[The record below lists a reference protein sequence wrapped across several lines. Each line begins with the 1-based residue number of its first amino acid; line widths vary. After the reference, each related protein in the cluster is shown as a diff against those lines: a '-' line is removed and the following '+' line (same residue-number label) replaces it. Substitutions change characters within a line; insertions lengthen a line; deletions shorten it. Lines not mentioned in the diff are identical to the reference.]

1 MPSLLLYGAQG
12 YTGALVL
19 SAAKCALD
27 VVAGSRTVP
36 PDAPD
41 GWLALDLADGAAL
54 RRALEDHAA
63 VLNCAGPFEH
73 TWRPIVEACLD
84 TGTHYLDL
92 CAEWGVFEALR
103 AEGERARERGVMLLP
118 GVGFDV
124 VASDC
129 LALHVARRLPGA
141 RRLRIGISGLEL
153 FSRGS
158 ARTVLGLVGEP
169 TRRRRGGAIVD
180 DPTLREACFDFGKGP
195 QPAFAVSWGDVSTAH
210 HSTGIPDVAV
220 FFEATPF
227 AAALALANRSFGW
240 FAKSAIGQRIAR
252 AQLAMLPPGPAPD
265 LRAAR
270 RAVLVARV
278 EDDAGG
284 RAESRLVTP
293 EAYTFTA
300 ASAVAVASRVLAGDA
315 RPGFQTPSAL
325 LGPDYVLRLP
335 GVERQELP

>member
-1 MPSLLLYGAQG
+1 MSPLLLYGAQG

-41 GWLALDLADGAAL
+41 GWLALDLADSVAL
-54 RRALEDHAA
+54 RRALEAHPV
-63 VLNCAGPFEH
+63 VLNCAGPFAH
-73 TWRPIVEACLD
+73 TWQPIVEACLD

-92 CAEWGVFEALR
+92 CAEWSVFEALH
-103 AEGERARERGVMLLP
+103 AQDERARERGVMLLP

-129 LALHVARRLPGA
+129 LAAHVARRLPGA

-169 TRRRRGGAIVD
+169 TRLRREGSIVD
-180 DPTLREACFDFGKGP
+180 EPSLLEASFDFGRGP
-195 QPAFAVSWGDVSTAH
+195 RPAFAVSWGDVSTAY
-210 HSTGIPDVAV
+210 HSTGIPDVEV
-220 FFEATPF
+220 YFEATPF
-227 AAALALANRSFGW
+227 ATALALANRSFGW
-240 FAKSAIGQRIAR
+240 FAKSALGQRVAR

-265 LRAAR
+265 RRATRRAA
-270 RAVLVARV
+270 LVARA
-278 EDDAGG
+278 EDGAGG
-284 RAESRLVTP
+284 RAEARLMTP

-300 ASAVAVASRVLAGDA
+300 SSAVAVARRVLAGEM

-325 LGPDYVLRLP
+325 LGPDFVLGLP
-335 GVERQELP
+335 GVERQDLP